1 MGIYGF
7 VVSDWDAVRELTEHG
22 IGNMQEVS
30 AKALIAGLDMDM
42 ASEGLVSTL
51 KKSFDEGKVTEEQI
65 NTACRRILV
74 AKYKLGL
81 FKDPFKYC
89 NEERAKKDLFTPEHR
104 QAARAMAAES
114 FVLLKNKE
122 NLLPLQ
128 TFQPLL
134 PSLQL

>member
-1 MGIYGF
+1 M
-7 VVSDWDAVRELTEHG
+7 TEHG

-30 AKALIAGLDMDM
+30 ARALIAGLDMDM

-104 QAARAMAAES
+104 RAAREMAAES
-114 FVLLKNKE
+114 FDFIEK
-122 NLLPLQ
+122 
-128 TFQPLL
+128 
-134 PSLQL
+134 